1 MTAVCVHTHKH
12 KHGEYYKKR
21 KFVSMD
27 FYPSLHVLLLGSADV
42 FVRSQYPP
50 SVCSVRFI
58 FFSVTQLD
66 GWCRL

>member
-1 MTAVCVHTHKH
+1 
-12 KHGEYYKKR
+12 
-21 KFVSMD
+21 MD
-27 FYPSLHVLLLGSADV
+27 FYPSLLLLLLGSADV